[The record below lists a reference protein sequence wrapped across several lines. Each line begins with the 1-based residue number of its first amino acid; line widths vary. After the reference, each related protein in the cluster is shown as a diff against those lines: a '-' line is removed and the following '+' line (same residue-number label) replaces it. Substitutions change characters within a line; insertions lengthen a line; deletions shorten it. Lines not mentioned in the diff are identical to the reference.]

1 VTGTKVEESLHHQS
15 ERRAMHIVTDAVFG
29 LALGLA
35 AFSLV
40 DYQITTV
47 EDVYFAIGFFAITFF
62 LVTLFWIWI
71 RRFFEDLPIYGGA
84 QLMILFALC
93 FLVAILPFIMR
104 LFFTNMYGG
113 LPEVATFALVTLYPL
128 DIGAI
133 GLLVGLLH
141 LLFIKQ
147 ARART
152 PWPDYKHIASDSVFA
167 LALGSGFL
175 LSAAI
180 PPTMTFGELLPIGI
194 PVPLATLPARFGIW
208 IPLTIVCVVL
218 FIAVEVALRRMRPA
232 PSTTTTPT
240 DQDVTDSGS

>member
-1 VTGTKVEESLHHQS
+1 
-15 ERRAMHIVTDAVFG
+15 MHIITDAVFG

-84 QLMILFALC
+84 FLGILFLLC

-113 LPEVATFALVTLYPL
+113 TPEVAAFALVTLYPL

-133 GLLVGLLH
+133 GLFVGVLH
-141 LLFIKQ
+141 LLFLKQ

-152 PWPDYKHIASDSVFA
+152 PWADYKHITSDSVAA
-167 LALGSGFL
+167 LALGAGFL
-175 LSAAI
+175 IFAAI
-180 PPTMTFGELLPIGI
+180 PPTMTFGELLPIGL
-194 PVPLATLPARFGIW
+194 PPSLVALPARFGIW
-208 IPLTIVCVVL
+208 IPIGIICVIV
-218 FIAVEVALRRMRPA
+218 FIAVEVMLRRMQPKSPLNTA
-232 PSTTTTPT
+232 TPDET
-240 DQDVTDSGS
+240 

>member
-1 VTGTKVEESLHHQS
+1 VTGNKVEESLHRKS
-15 ERRAMHIVTDAVFG
+15 ERRAMHIITDAVFG

-40 DYQITTV
+40 DYQITIV

-62 LVTLFWIWI
+62 LITLFWIWI

-84 QLMILFALC
+84 QLGILFPLC

-113 LPEVATFALVTLYPL
+113 TPDIATLALVTLYPL
-128 DIGAI
+128 DMGAI
-133 GLLVGLLH
+133 GLFVGLLH
-141 LLFIKQ
+141 LLFLKQ

-152 PWPDYKHIASDSVFA
+152 PWADYKHIASDSVGV

-175 LSAAI
+175 ISAAI
-180 PPTMTFGELLPIGI
+180 PATMTFGELFPIGL
-194 PVPLATLPARFGIW
+194 PAQLATLPARFGIW
-208 IPLTIVCVVL
+208 IPIIIICIV
-218 FIAVEVALRRMRPA
+218 IYITVEIALRRMQPPP
-232 PSTTTTPT
+232 PSTDTTPV
-240 DQDVTDSGS
+240 QA

>member
-1 VTGTKVEESLHHQS
+1 
-15 ERRAMHIVTDAVFG
+15 MHIITDAVFG

-40 DYQITTV
+40 DYQIITLG
-47 EDVYFAIGFFAITFF
+47 DVYFAIGFFAITFF

-84 QLMILFALC
+84 FLGTLFVLC

-113 LPEVATFALVTLYPL
+113 TPEVAEFALVTLYPL

-133 GLLVGLLH
+133 GLLVGFLH

-152 PWPDYKHIASDSVFA
+152 PWADYKHIASDSVA
-167 LALGSGFL
+167 AEAVGVGFL
-175 LSAAI
+175 ITALI
-180 PPTMTFGELLPIGI
+180 PPTMVFGELLPIGL
-194 PVPLATLPARFGIW
+194 PPLLASLPARFGIW
-208 IPLTIVCVVL
+208 IPIVIISIIIFV
-218 FIAVEVALRRMRPA
+218 AVEVTLRRMQSSPPIA
-232 PSTTTTPT
+232 NTTS
-240 DQDVTDSGS
+240 D